1 VKNLYIVWI
10 KIDETLPSIEL
21 KGKYPT
27 KREAKKAA
35 KEILSN
41 VKIEVVRVAE
51 RRKRIK
57 ALAIP
62 RIKRA

>member
-1 VKNLYIVWI
+1 VRNLYVVWI

-21 KGKYPT
+21 QGKYPT

-35 KEILSN
+35 KEILSSMR
-41 VKIEVVRVAE
+41 IEIVRVAE
-51 RRKRIK
+51 KRKRIK

-62 RIKRA
+62 RIKRI

>member
-1 VKNLYIVWI
+1 VYVVWI

-27 KREAKKAA
+27 KKEAKKAA
-35 KEILSN
+35 QEILSN
-41 VKIEVVRVAE
+41 IRIEIVRVAE
-51 RRKRIK
+51 RRESIK

-62 RIKRA
+62 RIKRT